1 MTDNANLPPD
11 EPSPPSAAESTGGP
25 PEQSVAGPPPAT
37 STSYFVSMM
46 GAEQGPLSFS
56 DLQMMVGTGQLTA
69 TTSVRTGTG
78 PWFAAQDVPGLFS
91 DRQWVL
97 ALVLSIILGELG
109 VDRMYVGQVGLG
121 ILKLVTCGGLGIWWV
136 IDVVLF
142 ALNRIPDSQG
152 RPLRK

>member
-1 MTDNANLPPD
+1 MTDNANMPPD
-11 EPSPPSAAESTGGP
+11 DPSSAPPAESVGASPQPFG
-25 PEQSVAGPPPAT
+25 AGPPVAANMT
-37 STSYFVSMM
+37 YFVTIM
-46 GAEQGPLSFS
+46 GSEQGPLSFS
-56 DLQMMVGTGQLTA
+56 DLQMMVQTGQLTA

-121 ILKLVTCGGLGIWWV
+121 ILKLVTCGGLGIWWL
-136 IDVVLF
+136 IDIVLF
-142 ALNRIPDSQG
+142 AMNRIPDSQG